1 MPNLSKTMLNE
12 EIDYAMDNYKINESS
27 RDDNTGSSDKIEQSM
42 NKSNGIRNYK

>member
-1 MPNLSKTMLNE
+1 MLNE

-27 RDDNTGSSDKIEQSM
+27 RDDNTSSCDKIEQSM